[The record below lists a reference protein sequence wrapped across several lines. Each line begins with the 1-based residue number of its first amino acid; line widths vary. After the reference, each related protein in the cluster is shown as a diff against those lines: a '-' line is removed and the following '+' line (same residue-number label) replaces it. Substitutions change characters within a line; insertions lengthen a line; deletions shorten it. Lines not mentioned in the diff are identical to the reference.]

1 LSTQAS
7 HDEGQLKVSEADF
20 LEQHGGSWAAGRT
33 REFSVVNIHAMEIPA
48 PPERIFAELGAQG
61 LLLPARRW
69 KLLFGVRLA
78 IGRLFGWDRGV
89 VSHPPQPLEVGKHYG
104 FFAIEFVDPPREAGM
119 GVKNRLTS
127 ALMSWV
133 LEEIPQGTKVF
144 NVTLANFAGW
154 QGRNYWRVIRP
165 FHDGLIEDSL
175 KELARRVAS
184 RSAARPA

>member
-1 LSTQAS
+1 MR
-7 HDEGQLKVSEADF
+7 VSESDF
-20 LEQHGGSWAAGRT
+20 LVGHRESWTARRAP
-33 REFSVVNIHAMEIPA
+33 EFSVVNIHAMEILA
-48 PPERIFAELGAQG
+48 TPERIFPELSGQG

-69 KLLFGVRLA
+69 KLLFGLRLA
-78 IGRLFGWDRGV
+78 IGKLFGWDRDM
-89 VSHPPQPLEVGKHYG
+89 VSHPPQPLEAGRHYG
-104 FFAIEFVDPPREAGM
+104 FFAIKWVDPPHEAGM

-127 ALMSWV
+127 ALMCWV
-133 LEEIPQGTKVF
+133 LEEIPRGTKVF

-184 RSAARPA
+184 RSATRPV